1 MSEVVYFVASSL
13 DGFIAAA
20 DGSLDWLTSI
30 EGDAGDLSESFM
42 ASVGVQVMGSTTYEW
57 LLSNEDLLAQ
67 PEKWASF
74 FGTMRTVVFSS
85 RSLAIPHGADVL
97 LVNGSV
103 TSHIDVI
110 RKHAC
115 DRVIWVVGG
124 GVLASQFLA
133 EGLLD
138 RVEIT
143 TAPVILGDGAPLL
156 AASFDASVLRLR
168 EAAVRGPFAHLT
180 FDVVRPRNAVEFR
193 FNV

>member
-13 DGFIAAA
+13 DGFIADA

-124 GVLASQFLA
+124 DPSSLPRGCWIVS
-133 EGLLD
+133 
-138 RVEIT
+138 R
-143 TAPVILGDGAPLL
+143 
-156 AASFDASVLRLR
+156 LRL
-168 EAAVRGPFAHLT
+168 
-180 FDVVRPRNAVEFR
+180 PRSSWVMALHSLRRVSTHPSCVCAR
-193 FNV
+193 LLSVGRSPT